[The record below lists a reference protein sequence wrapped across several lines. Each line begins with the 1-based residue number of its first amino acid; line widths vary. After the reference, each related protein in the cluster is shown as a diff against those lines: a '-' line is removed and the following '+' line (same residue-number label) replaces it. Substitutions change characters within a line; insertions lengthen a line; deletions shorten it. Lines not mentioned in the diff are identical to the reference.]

1 MSASHVDNA
10 SCILMEHV
18 THVALTQWLLGR
30 DKLDTFQLW
39 SAMQLRVSRYLSDAA
54 AAAAA
59 VTLLSGHVANADQ
72 LVTVACRVVHSAEL
86 SANKWTARLET
97 IL

>member
-1 MSASHVDNA
+1 
-10 SCILMEHV
+10 MEHV

-39 SAMQLRVSRYLSDAA
+39 SAMQLRVSRYLSDAAAAA